1 LFFTAHAARS
11 GAPARNRARPEARP
25 TQAPVELIGVVEHP
39 AIAICRIP
47 PDPVQF
53 QVMLGSLLGDG
64 QLVGLPR
71 RRRLR
76 IAHRAERHAY
86 VMWKYERLG
95 PFSAGAPE
103 AREGGLLG
111 FETVSHPIFDDLAR
125 LLVSR
130 FARHDLIE
138 RLLRPLGLAVWLCDV
153 GRLELCASEF
163 LPAQRELA
171 LAS

>member
-1 LFFTAHAARS
+1 MEASVLGAVGSYLFPSRTQQSSPPAPKILGTSVPGKIGQGRDLKTPTRKRRGLLFFTGYEARS

-25 TQAPVELIGVVEHP
+25 TQAPVELIGMVEHP
-39 AIAICRIP
+39 AIAMCRIP

-86 VMWKYERLG
+86 VLWKYERLG
-95 PFSAGAPE
+95 PLSAGAPE
-103 AREGGLLG
+103 ARE
-111 FETVSHPIFDDLAR
+111 
-125 LLVSR
+125 
-130 FARHDLIE
+130 
-138 RLLRPLGLAVWLCDV
+138 
-153 GRLELCASEF
+153 
-163 LPAQRELA
+163 
-171 LAS
+171 

>member
-1 LFFTAHAARS
+1 
-11 GAPARNRARPEARP
+11 
-25 TQAPVELIGVVEHP
+25 VVEHP
-39 AIAICRIP
+39 EIAICRIP

-64 QLVGLPR
+64 QFVGLPR

-86 VMWKYERLG
+86 VMWKYDRLG
-95 PFSAGAPE
+95 PFASAAPAASE
-103 AREGGLLG
+103 DGLLG
-111 FETVSHPIFDDLAR
+111 FETTSHPIFDDLAR
-125 LLVSR
+125 LFGNR
-130 FARHDLIE
+130 FGRHDVIE
-138 RLLRPLGLAVWLCDV
+138 RLLRPLGLTVWLCDV
-153 GRLELCASEF
+153 GRIDLHPNAF